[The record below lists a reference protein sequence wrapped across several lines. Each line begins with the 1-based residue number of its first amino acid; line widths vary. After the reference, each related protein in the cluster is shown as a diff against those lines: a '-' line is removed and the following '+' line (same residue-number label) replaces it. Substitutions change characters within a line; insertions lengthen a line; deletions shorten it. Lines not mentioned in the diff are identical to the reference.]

1 MMLELIFRTIIFL
14 ENHVVVGEL
23 LESKGTQVDMNTPK
37 SVTVEVNWNHDSEAS
52 QVTGGYSIGFSL
64 TVLQVA
70 FLHSVCK

>member
-1 MMLELIFRTIIFL
+1 MIILL

-23 LESKGTQVDMNTPK
+23 LETKANQVNANTPK
-37 SVTVEVNWNHDSEAS
+37 SMTVDVNWIHDSEAS

-70 FLHSVCK
+70 FLYSVFR